1 MSRNTHAPNLRF
13 IEKNITIF
21 GCKRQLSFG
30 QMHPYQ
36 RIHLTLGT
44 EKSRYNIKYTQSM
57 YFSLVGGVFK
67 HNICLLCS
75 VLAYVFFD
83 DVTWSFSIKYYMYA
97 LNLVKYSFRNT
108 NLKEIFE
115 LDSRILDK
123 FKTNSRELNL
133 ASVLKRMQYF

>member
-1 MSRNTHAPNLRF
+1 
-13 IEKNITIF
+13 
-21 GCKRQLSFG
+21 
-30 QMHPYQ
+30 
-36 RIHLTLGT
+36 
-44 EKSRYNIKYTQSM
+44 M

-83 DVTWSFSIKYYMYA
+83 DGTWSFSIKYYMYA